1 MKDTIL
7 EILEEIRS
15 DIDYEKEDQLITDH
29 IFESFDIV
37 ALIARLTEEFDI
49 SIRSRDLIPDN
60 FDSYTAIC
68 SLVERL
74 MEE

>member
-60 FDSYTAIC
+60 FDSYAAIC